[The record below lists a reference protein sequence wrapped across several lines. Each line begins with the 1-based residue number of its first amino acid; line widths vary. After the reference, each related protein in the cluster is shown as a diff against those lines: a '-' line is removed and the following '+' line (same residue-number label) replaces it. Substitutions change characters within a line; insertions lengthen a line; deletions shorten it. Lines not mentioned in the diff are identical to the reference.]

1 MKLSICFLVILFAA
15 LLFSAVLAVN
25 VGTDI
30 AGEAAVSG
38 GYAKTTSETTL
49 AETVGLVIS
58 VILAFTGAIF
68 LGLMVFAGILWM
80 TAAGEEEKI
89 KKAQKIILATIIG
102 LVIVVGA
109 FLITNY
115 LVPAIIAAT
124 KGGNIGLSMATP
136 VFAVEVKDSAME
148 QINAAAG
155 KAEIDA
161 EAIPTQMIIINAI
174 MIALG
179 FVGII
184 FVGLIV
190 YGGFLLFTA
199 NGEEEK
205 VKKGTDIIK
214 AAVIGFIV
222 VMLSYAV
229 TTFIGDRVNPL
240 VSQGGVVEK

>member
-1 MKLSICFLVILFAA
+1 MQKLFCCSIV
-15 LLFSAVLAVN
+15 LLFVVLFTTPVLAVN

-38 GYAKTTSETTL
+38 GYAEAGETAL

-58 VILAFTGAIF
+58 IVLAFTGAIF

-89 KKAQKIILATIIG
+89 KKAQKIILTSIVG

-109 FLITNY
+109 FLITNF

-124 KGGNIGLSMATP
+124 KGGKISVATP
-136 VFAVEVKDSAME
+136 VFAAEEVQKSAME

-155 KAEIDA
+155 KAEIDTN
-161 EAIPTQMIIINAI
+161 AIPAQMVIINAI
-174 MIALG
+174 IIALG

-199 NGEEEK
+199 HGEEEK

-214 AAVIGFIV
+214 AAVIGFLV
-222 VMLSYAV
+222 VMLSYAI
-229 TTFIGDRVNPL
+229 TTFVGNRVNPL

>member
-1 MKLSICFLVILFAA
+1 MKKLFHCSIV
-15 LLFSAVLAVN
+15 LL
-25 VGTDI
+25 
-30 AGEAAVSG
+30 
-38 GYAKTTSETTL
+38 
-49 AETVGLVIS
+49 
-58 VILAFTGAIF
+58 
-68 LGLMVFAGILWM
+68 LMTFMVM
-80 TAAGEEEKI
+80 
-89 KKAQKIILATIIG
+89 
-102 LVIVVGA
+102 
-109 FLITNY
+109 
-115 LVPAIIAAT
+115 
-124 KGGNIGLSMATP
+124 P
-136 VFAVEVKDSAME
+136 VFAVEVKDSAMA
-148 QINAAAG
+148 QIEAAAG

-199 NGEEEK
+199 HGEEEK

>member
-1 MKLSICFLVILFAA
+1 MKKFLIFTFLLSFVVVTPAF
-15 LLFSAVLAVN
+15 AVN

-30 AGEAAVSG
+30 AGEAAKQG
-38 GYAKTTSETTL
+38 GYAGTTSETTL
-49 AETVGLVIS
+49 AETIGLVIS
-58 VILAFTGAIF
+58 IVLAFTGAIF

-124 KGGNIGLSMATP
+124 KGGEIGLSMATP
-136 VFAVEVKDSAME
+136 VFAVEVKDSAMA

-155 KAEIDA
+155 KAEIEEPIA
-161 EAIPTQMIIINAI
+161 TQMIIINAI
-174 MIALG
+174 RISLG

-190 YGGFLLFTA
+190 YGGFLMFTA

-214 AAVIGFIV
+214 AAVVGFLV
-222 VMLSYAV
+222 VMLSYAI